1 MLLLITINFNPRN
14 NMTEYKKLS
23 EVPFGKTVL
32 CKHAGSSYSTL
43 LTLTRMHLSTD
54 EKAVRVLLETEMDSS
69 QTGLS
74 SFRRL
79 TWMDAEDADNKYIPF
94 SEL

>member
-1 MLLLITINFNPRN
+1 
-14 NMTEYKKLS
+14 MTTYTKLS

-32 CKHAGSSYSTL
+32 CKHGGASYSSL
-43 LTLTRMHLSTD
+43 LTLTRMHLSSD
-54 EKAVRVLLETEMDSS
+54 GKAVRILLETEMDSNQS
-69 QTGLS
+69 GLC

-79 TWMDAEDADNKYIPF
+79 TWLDVEDSDEKYIPF